1 MDLFSKYYQKKWA
14 ERLDVLWE
22 AGLLTTDEIA
32 QLRHLGTAAA
42 LGDTMIENYLTNYA
56 LPEGLAVNYQI
67 NGKD

>member
-32 QLRHLGTAAA
+32 QC
-42 LGDTMIENYLTNYA
+42 
-56 LPEGLAVNYQI
+56 
-67 NGKD
+67 